1 MSSRKVLCTTLQYL
15 HTLYEM
21 TTKEDTQSDFE
32 ERNSKARENK
42 NFGKNLWKGLKEFKF
57 MGLVLLLSSSVTGAL
72 MSVFV
77 KQITEVNP
85 IFMVVVRSGVIG
97 VTISFYLL
105 LKKKWP
111 IGDGKKDLAL
121 LSLRGSTFFIYGA
134 ARNFAFR

>member
-1 MSSRKVLCTTLQYL
+1 
-15 HTLYEM
+15 M

-32 ERNSKARENK
+32 ERSSKAKENK

-85 IFMVVVRSGVIG
+85 IFMVVVRSGAIG